1 MKITPEAL
9 EIANTYLAT
18 GSVETTAKLLGVS
31 EFEVSSFL
39 NRREVKKYVDEVFL
53 DQGYRNRG
61 KLFKL
66 LDTIIDS
73 KLQEAEESE
82 VYTSKDLLDV
92 LALMHKMRMDELKL
106 IKEEEAKDKPKVM
119 PKGSLEEVDPDNPD
133 QFGGGNYG
141 KLMRTLLK

>member
-1 MKITPEAL
+1 MEQ
-9 EIANTYLAT
+9 
-18 GSVETTAKLLGVS
+18 TAKLLALS

-73 KLQEAEESE
+73 KIQEAEESE

-92 LALMHKMRMDELKL
+92 LALMHKMRIDEMRL
-106 IKEEEAKDKPKVM
+106 IKEEEARDRPKSI
-119 PKGSLEEVDPDNPD
+119 PKGSLEEVDANNPD

-141 KLMRTLLK
+141 KLMRTLFK